1 MATQPPQNL
10 PLFYKDLMPLQTG
23 PHSNYRAQSNG
34 KAAFFAETH
43 AVPLTIDEFVLC
55 QRHFP
60 IVFSVGEQS
69 VPLALFG
76 LNEGVN
82 MFVESDGTV
91 KDDVYLP
98 AYVRRYPWILARL
111 APDAQ
116 ELSLCFDPQ
125 SGMVGEGGE
134 GAAFFENDQPT
145 DATKAVLKF
154 CEEFEMA
161 AQRTGAFVKE
171 LEDMDL
177 LMDGEVS
184 IQLPG
189 QDAPYVYRG
198 FRMVNEEKFRALDA
212 EALHKAHQNGVLPLI
227 MAHVFSLSQMP
238 VLFGKQMEAG
248 KVPPQPLAAP
258 AGNA

>member
-177 LMDGEVS
+177 LMDGEIT
-184 IQLPG
+184 IQVPA
-189 QDAPYVYRG
+189 QEQPFIYRG
-198 FRMVNEEKFRALDA
+198 FQMVDEKKLSELRGDQLRKMNQSGMLALIY
-212 EALHKAHQNGVLPLI
+212 AHL
-227 MAHVFSLSQMP
+227 FSLTLMSNIFNRQ
-238 VLFGKQMEAG
+238 VIQGKFSPTGEA
-248 KVPPQPLAAP
+248 PLVTA
-258 AGNA
+258 